1 MGPWIKNSGPCE
13 DRETLTSQGK
23 QDVWMDGRGG
33 TKILD
38 LLAPGSSEKQT
49 HLLLLSFLN
58 HLASTAS

>member
-1 MGPWIKNSGPCE
+1 MGSRVKNSGPWE

-38 LLAPGSSEKQT
+38 PLAPGSSERQT
-49 HLLLLSFLN
+49 HLLLLSLLN
-58 HLASTAS
+58 YLASTAS